1 MTKKRLVAPLAIAL
15 ALSSLAFSSA
25 SYAQANS
32 PETLRMVPYADLKI
46 LDPMFTTSYVTRNF
60 AYLVYDTLFAMDSK
74 GQPQPQMIDTWK
86 TSDDKKNWN
95 FKLRPDLKFSD
106 GTPVKAAD
114 VVASLKRWQE
124 KDNIGQAMTRAGGEW
139 KALDDNTFE
148 LTLKEPFGLVLEG
161 LAKVSSYPAFIMPER
176 LATQAGG
183 KPINEVL
190 GSGPYIFKRDEWV
203 PGNKVVFERNPL
215 YVPRKEAPDGLAGS
229 KEPHTNR
236 IEWVILP
243 DANSSVAAIKSKE
256 IDMIEQV
263 PPDFVTLLSEDKN
276 LITGQLNKQQV
287 YVVLNHANPP
297 FNNEKVRQAIAH
309 VVDQNKTTAAMGY
322 PDSIRVKYCD
332 TFFICGGP
340 NATSA
345 GSEPFK
351 IPNPELAKKLLAEGG
366 YKGERIVMLLPA
378 DVGYLNAA
386 TLVTAQAMRNLGM
399 NVDLQSMDWSTLTAR
414 RARKGP
420 IDDGGWNAFVSAA
433 AEFNV
438 DSPINNTYLG
448 AACGNSLPGW
458 PCDAKLDTLR
468 EEWISATDPAERK
481 RLLDAFQVEAY
492 RSIPNLPIGQYS
504 TVFATQGNVKNTDKL
519 WGLPNLW
526 VLDK

>member
-1 MTKKRLVAPLAIAL
+1 MTTKRFFAPLAITL
-15 ALSSLAFSSA
+15 AVAGMA
-25 SYAQANS
+25 YGAGAQAQ
-32 PETLRMVPYADLKI
+32 TVRMVPYADLKI

-60 AYLVYDTLFAMDSK
+60 AYMVYDTLFAMNAK
-74 GQPQPQMIDTWK
+74 GEPQPQMVDTWT
-86 TSDDKKNWN
+86 TSDDKKTWT

-114 VVASLKRWQE
+114 AVASLKRWQAR
-124 KDNIGQAMTRAGGEW
+124 DNIGHAMTRAGGQW
-139 KALDDNTFE
+139 SVVSDDTFKLSLE
-148 LTLKEPFGLVLEG
+148 QPFGLVLDG

-176 LATQAGG
+176 LATQPTG
-183 KPINEVL
+183 KPLTEVV
-190 GSGPYIFKRDEWV
+190 GSGPYLFKREEWV
-203 PGNKVVFERNPL
+203 PGNKVVFERNPA
-215 YVPRKEAPDGLAGS
+215 YVARTEAPNGLAGS
-229 KEPHTNR
+229 KQPQNAR
-236 IEWVILP
+236 VEWVILP
-243 DANSSVAAIKSKE
+243 DSNSAVAAMKSKE

-263 PPDFVTLLSEDKN
+263 PPDFVTMLSNDKN
-276 LITGQLNKQQV
+276 LITGQLNSQQV
-287 YVVLNHANPP
+287 YVVFNHAFPP
-297 FNNEKVRQAIAH
+297 FNNEKLRQAVAH
-309 VVDQNKTTAAMGY
+309 AVDQNNTTAAMGY

-332 TFFICGGP
+332 TFFICGSP

-351 IPNPELAKKLLAEGG
+351 KPNLDLAKKLLAEGG
-366 YKGERIVMLLPA
+366 YKGEKIVMMLPS
-378 DVGYLNAA
+378 DVAYLNAA
-386 TLVTAQAMRNLGM
+386 TLVTAQAMQSIGI

-414 RARKGP
+414 RARKVALN
-420 IDDGGWNAFVSAA
+420 DGGWSVFISAA

-458 PCDAKLDTLR
+458 PCDKKLDELR
-468 EEWISATDPAERK
+468 DLWISATDPAESK

-492 RSIPNLPIGQYS
+492 RSFPNLPIGQYS

-526 VLDK
+526 VLGK